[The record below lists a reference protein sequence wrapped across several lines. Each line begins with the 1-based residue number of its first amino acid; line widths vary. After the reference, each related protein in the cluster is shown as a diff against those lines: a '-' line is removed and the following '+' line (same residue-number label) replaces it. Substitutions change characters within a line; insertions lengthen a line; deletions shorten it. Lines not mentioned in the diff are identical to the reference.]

1 MPTRLKSVDAVVIG
15 VGWTGSILA
24 RELTRAGLNVVGL
37 ERGPHRT
44 PAEDFTLPAI
54 RDELRYAT
62 RQELFQDAATETVTL
77 RHQPTE
83 QALPMRRLGA
93 FLPGNGLGGA
103 GAHWNGLHWR
113 FLPSDLALRS
123 HLESRY
129 GKAAIPADMPIAD
142 FGVTY
147 DELEPHYDRFEKIC
161 GVSGK
166 AGNLRGQRI
175 EGGNVFE
182 GPRSS
187 EYPNKPLHQTLSAEL
202 FEHAARNL
210 GYHPFPSP
218 ASNASEAYTNPEGNT
233 LGACAYCGHCERF
246 GCEANAKASPN
257 STILPGLLTDPR
269 FTLRTNAYVR
279 DLVYDRAGRRVTA
292 VRYVDQQSGIEYEQ
306 PADLVILGAYV
317 FSNTLLL
324 RVSGIG
330 TPYDPATGQGSV
342 GKNYCYQ
349 TGAGAQVF
357 FENRELNPFMG
368 AGALGT
374 SIDDVNGDNFDHS
387 GLGFFGGA
395 VISTGNGGGRPI
407 GYHPVPPGTPRWGRE
422 WKAAAAK
429 WYNRT
434 LSVGSLIANY
444 AHRDNYLD
452 LDPTYR
458 DALGRPLLRMT
469 YNFRDNDHKL
479 VAHVA
484 GVIDTV
490 AKSMGGTIVAPAR
503 VRAGENFSAVPYQTT
518 HNTGGTIMGT
528 DPRSSV
534 VNRYLQSWDADNLF
548 IMGASVFPQNTSYNP
563 TATVGAL
570 AYWSAQ
576 AIIGQ
581 YLKHPGPLVPT

>member
-1 MPTRLKSVDAVVIG
+1 MATRLKPVDAVVIG

-24 RELTRAGLNVVGL
+24 RELTRAGLDVVGL

-44 PAEDFTLPAI
+44 PQDDFTLPAI

-62 RQELFQDAATETVTL
+62 RQELFQDPAAETVTM
-77 RHQPTE
+77 RHAPDE

-93 FLPGNGLGGA
+93 FLPGSGLGGA
-103 GAHWNGLHWR
+103 GSHWNGLHWR
-113 FLPSDLALRS
+113 FLPSDLAARS
-123 HLESRY
+123 HIEDRY
-129 GKAAIPADMPIAD
+129 GRDAIPDDMPIAD

-147 DELEPHYDRFEKIC
+147 DELEPHYDRFEKLC

-166 AGNLRGQRI
+166 AGNLRGRRI

-182 GPRSS
+182 GRRSD
-187 EYPNKPLHQTLSAEL
+187 EYPNKPLHQTLSGEL
-202 FEHAARNL
+202 FERAVRDL

-218 ASNASEAYTNPEGNT
+218 ASNASAAYTNPEGNT
-233 LGACAYCGHCERF
+233 LGGCVYCGHCERF

-257 STILPGLLTDPR
+257 STLLPGLLREPR

-279 DLVYDRAGRRVTA
+279 DLAYDRAGRKVTA
-292 VRYVDQQSGIEYEQ
+292 VRYVDQLSGLEYEQ
-306 PADLVILGAYV
+306 PAELVILGAYV

-330 TPYDPATGQGSV
+330 VPYDPATGQGVV

-349 TGAGAQVF
+349 TGVGAQVF
-357 FENRELNPFMG
+357 FADKELNPFMG

-374 SIDDVNGDNFDHS
+374 SIDDVNGDNFDHG

-395 VISTGNGGGRPI
+395 VISTGNGGARPI

-422 WKAAAAK
+422 WKQAAAK

-434 LSVGSLIANY
+434 LAVGALIANT
-444 AHRDNYLD
+444 AHRANYLD

-458 DALGRPLLRMT
+458 DALGRPLVRMT
-469 YNFRDNDHKL
+469 YNFRDNDRRL

-484 GVIDTV
+484 GVVDRIS
-490 AKSMGGTIVAPAR
+490 KSLGGSIVVPPR
-503 VRAGENFSAVPYQTT
+503 GSLGDFSVVPYQTT
-518 HNTGGTIMGT
+518 HNTGGTIMGS

-563 TATVGAL
+563 TGTVGAL
-570 AYWSAQ
+570 AYWSAA
-576 AIIGQ
+576 AITGH
-581 YLKHPGPLVPT
+581 YLKSSGPLVPV